1 MSNLAD
7 IINYLARTTLV
18 DEIAGEDDGEST
30 SLIFDEIIEDFSP
43 AAIASWEAAGAV
55 AIAQYDD
62 DTETQIPWS
71 EVHEIPRSRA
81 SPDAVGIATNQ
92 HFYWDGT
99 GAHVVTELNFVGAD
113 PWSDVLEVTWDEMD
127 ANTWE
132 HSCGAELNPQPD
144 AGYNSL
150 WNSLGMLFRKATNL
164 LVAITQSAIEF
175 FDGTG
180 NESTNVVA
188 RFGVGGAQIGKDGDI
203 HTSISNGKFGIA
215 DGTTDVMS
223 IEPLQHFGQY
233 GGGTITFA
241 PSDNGPTVAGNY
253 EGFLSL
259 FGRRSSDGMGFTSI
273 TGGATQVAVGNPTDY
288 SKTSLSGIKAVT
300 IHPYGSSSELMS
312 VDHDG
317 VVEAAAGYAVNSSQ
331 GVTQTVTI
339 GGKTLTIEGGIITAV
354 N

>member
-1 MSNLAD
+1 MANLVG
-7 IINYLARTTLV
+7 YLARATKTD
-18 DEIAGEDDGEST
+18 DEGKQLIYEDW
-30 SLIFDEIIEDFSP
+30 INDFSSE
-43 AAIASWEAAGAV
+43 AIATYEADGAV
-55 AIAQYDD
+55 AIAVYDD
-62 DTETQIPWS
+62 GTEVQVAWTD
-71 EVHEIPRSRA
+71 VHEIAPPRVG
-81 SPDAVGIATNQ
+81 PDAVSIATKQ

-99 GAHVVTELNFVGAD
+99 GAHVVTELSFVDAD
-113 PWSDVLEVTWDEMD
+113 PWSDVLEVTCDEMD
-127 ANTWE
+127 ASTWE
-132 HSCGAELNPQPD
+132 HSCGAELEPLPNS
-144 AGYNSL
+144 GYNSL
-150 WNSLGMLFRKATNL
+150 WNSLGMLFRRAATV

-175 FDGTG
+175 FDGQG
-180 NESTNVVA
+180 NASANVVA
-188 RFGVGGAQIGKDGDI
+188 RFGASGAQIGKDGDI
-203 HTSISNGKFGIA
+203 HTSISSGKFGIA

-241 PSDNGPTVAGNY
+241 PSDHGPTVAGNY

-259 FGRRSSDGMGFTSI
+259 FGRRSSDGMGFTNI
-273 TGGATQVAVGNPTDY
+273 TGGAAQVAVGNPSDY

-317 VVEAAAGYAVNSSQ
+317 IVEAATGYAVNSSQ

-339 GGKTLTIEGGIITAV
+339 GGTTLTIEGGIITAI